1 MVARAST
8 GSTAPLR
15 ERATSPTQRPSA
27 TVSARGR
34 PRLEHLDSLV
44 QRGHGGQ
51 LAGDAAPGG
60 GAPGVHDAPVG
71 VASLEAQ
78 GEVAVAVGVEAHPQ
92 SLQVA
97 HPAGRLRAQNAH
109 RAGPGRVAPGG
120 QGVGAV
126 TLGRVVVRQRG
137 GDAALGP
144 VGGGLGERRAA
155 HQRHARPLPGSGQ
168 RRVEAGRAGAHHG
181 DVSPQSD
188 PRRYR
193 TGAMPVYFHHPSSLE
208 HDTGPGHPERVARMQ
223 AIEAEL
229 ERRDWLGYERREAPR
244 ATLEQLTAVHPQEY
258 VDAVRETSARGGAF
272 DLDTPTSEGS
282 WEAALRA
289 AGGACALTET
299 LLGGGERVGFSAL
312 RPPGHHAEPA
322 RAMGFCLFAN
332 VSIAARHALDSLGA
346 ERVLVVDWD
355 VHHGNGTNAIF
366 HESPEVLFVSLHQY
380 PFYPGTGALSDA
392 GSGAGE
398 GYSINLPVPAG
409 AGEDLFCG
417 LVEHV
422 VLPAGRAF
430 DPDLV
435 LISAGFDA
443 HRDDPVGGC
452 ALDIS
457 SFAELTRQLLTLDK
471 PVGCVLEGGYDL
483 DALAGSTAATME
495 TLVAGGEPGTHPRGR
510 AGGGGVRAG
519 RPLLGPGL
527 DQLNVGTRVA
537 QAQVL
542 GLALGAAAGV
552 EAPGEDDPEP
562 AAEVVVL
569 GAQHARLDPRPGGL
583 DRDPARGP
591 TVLGV
596 HEDHG
601 MRSEAGG
608 PFEQQAPLGFLGGAF
623 VLWFGLGCGFRF
635 GWRRRLRG
643 PLHLLVVL

>member
-1 MVARAST
+1 
-8 GSTAPLR
+8 
-15 ERATSPTQRPSA
+15 
-27 TVSARGR
+27 
-34 PRLEHLDSLV
+34 
-44 QRGHGGQ
+44 
-51 LAGDAAPGG
+51 
-60 GAPGVHDAPVG
+60 
-71 VASLEAQ
+71 
-78 GEVAVAVGVEAHPQ
+78 
-92 SLQVA
+92 
-97 HPAGRLRAQNAH
+97 
-109 RAGPGRVAPGG
+109 
-120 QGVGAV
+120 
-126 TLGRVVVRQRG
+126 
-137 GDAALGP
+137 
-144 VGGGLGERRAA
+144 
-155 HQRHARPLPGSGQ
+155 
-168 RRVEAGRAGAHHG
+168 
-181 DVSPQSD
+181 
-188 PRRYR
+188 
-193 TGAMPVYFHHPSSLE
+193 MPVFFSHPSSLE

-244 ATLEQLTAVHPQEY
+244 ATPEQLTAVHPPEY
-258 VDAVRETSARGGAF
+258 VDAVRETSARAGAF
-272 DLDTPTSEGS
+272 DLDTPTSDGS

-312 RPPGHHAEPA
+312 RPPGHHAERA
-322 RAMGFCLFAN
+322 RAMGFCIFAS
-332 VSIAARHALDSLGA
+332 VSIAARHALASLGA

-471 PVGCVLEGGYDL
+471 PVGGVLEGGYDL

-510 AGGGGVRAG
+510 
-519 RPLLGPGL
+519 L
-527 DQLNVGTRVA
+527 
-537 QAQVL
+537 
-542 GLALGAAAGV
+542 V
-552 EAPGEDDPEP
+552 EAASEQVGRYWD
-562 AAEVVVL
+562 L
-569 GAQHARLDPRPGGL
+569 G
-583 DRDPARGP
+583 
-591 TVLGV
+591 
-596 HEDHG
+596 
-601 MRSEAGG
+601 SIS
-608 PFEQQAPLGFLGGAF
+608 
-623 VLWFGLGCGFRF
+623 
-635 GWRRRLRG
+635 
-643 PLHLLVVL
+643 